1 MKDCAVKAIEYSLG
15 LDDPDM
21 RTFLQMWMHG
31 DFDEIRKEFTDV
43 PASVFAGCEATVQ
56 SVIESFNFDG
66 DTITAVESTGCAGC
80 IGDHDMEL
88 CHHLPPCSKDAR
100 ADHTNVIFVRKV

>member
-1 MKDCAVKAIEYSLG
+1 MKDCAVKAIEYSLS
-15 LDDPDM
+15 LDDPV

-43 PASVFAGCEATVQ
+43 PASVFVGCEDTVQ

-66 DTITAVESTGCAGC
+66 DTITVVESIGCVGC
-80 IGDHDMEL
+80 IGEHDMKL
-88 CHHLPPCSKDAR
+88 CDRLPLCSDATR
-100 ADHTNVIFVRKV
+100 EDRTNVIFVRKV